1 MTREI
6 LFQLPGQGSHFF
18 GMGADL
24 QNGGDKLFEEL
35 LEIGSQ
41 TIKKDLK
48 KVIFG
53 NESAEFNDSKILQPT
68 IAAISLSL
76 IKILEDEGISPSA
89 VMGHSLGEIT
99 ALGAVG
105 SLSFEKTVEFAA
117 FRGILMDESAKLC
130 GGGTMTAV
138 LLAGGADCQKII
150 DEMNLQDTIFVAN
163 DNAPTQAVVS
173 GKLDGLEK
181 FEKHIEQTMRVKTK
195 RIAVAGPWHTPF
207 IRHAKQV
214 FSDWVKDKE
223 ILPPK
228 CKFIMNGT
236 AKEENDPQI
245 IRELITNQFVKS
257 VRWRESCEY
266 VKNTHFSAIIEV
278 GPGKILAGLMRAN
291 KIIKSSDFHGSV
303 SSVEE
308 AKAVKEKIAG
318 IECD

>member
-24 QNGGDKLFEEL
+24 QNSGNVLFREL
-35 LEIGSQ
+35 LEIGSE
-41 TIKKDLK
+41 TIKKNLQ

-53 NESAEFNDSKILQPT
+53 DESSEFNDSKILQPT
-68 IAAISLSL
+68 IAAVSLSFV
-76 IKILEDEGISPSA
+76 KILEDEGISPSM

-99 ALGAVG
+99 ALGVAG
-105 SLSFEKTVEFAA
+105 SLSFQKAVEFAA
-117 FRGILMDESAKLC
+117 FRGKLMDESAKLC

-138 LLAGGADCQKII
+138 LLASGGDCQKII
-150 DEMNLQDTIFVAN
+150 EEMDLQNTIFVAN

-173 GKLDGLEK
+173 GKSDDLSK
-181 FEKHIEQTMRVKTK
+181 FEKYIEQKMRVKTK

-207 IRHAKQV
+207 IQHAKQV
-214 FSDWVKDKE
+214 FSEWVKDKE

-228 CKFIMNGT
+228 CKFVMNQT
-236 AKEENDPQI
+236 AKEENNPEK
-245 IRELITNQFVKS
+245 IRELITDQFVKP

-266 VKNTHFSAIIEV
+266 IKNMKFSAIIEV

-291 KIIKSSDFHGSV
+291 KIIKSTDFHGSV

-308 AKAVKEKIAG
+308 AKTIKGKIAG
-318 IECD
+318 EI